1 MPEEI
6 ENTDALLK
14 RLEWSVLRKL
24 DGLIHGDYRTLFR
37 GYGLDL
43 ADLRE
48 YKAEDEVRYID
59 WNVTARLQVPYV
71 RQYNEEREVTAWFLL
86 DTSPS
91 IDFGSE
97 ERDKRSVLAGFVAVL
112 ARLLTMRGNRV
123 GAILYSDRI
132 DRVIP
137 PRSGRVQVLHI
148 LESIRNRPDRKRS
161 ESTDLGDF
169 LQKAGHILKRR
180 SLLFVVSDF
189 ISAPGWS
196 EPLSDLSRRHEA
208 LAIRLYDPLERN
220 LPDLGLFLMQDS
232 ETGEQLLVDSNDP
245 GFRKRFAELAES
257 REAELLDALAKAGV
271 DTLELS
277 TTDDLLESLIRFIE
291 LRTYRSSRAGAR
303 SLPGHMEASL

>member
-1 MPEEI
+1 MPEQR
-6 ENTDALLK
+6 ENMDALLK

-48 YKAEDEVRYID
+48 YQVHDEVRYID
-59 WNVTARLQVPYV
+59 WNVTARLQTPYV

-97 ERDKRSVLAGFVAVL
+97 EMNKRSLLTGFVAVL
-112 ARLLTMRGNRV
+112 ARLLTIRGNRV

-132 DRVIP
+132 EQVIP

-148 LESIRNRPDRKRS
+148 LESLYNRPVSTRS
-161 ESTDLGDF
+161 KSTDLGDF
-169 LQKAGHILKRR
+169 LHKAGHILKRR

-220 LPDLGLFLMQDS
+220 LPDLGLFMMQDS
-232 ETGEQLLVDSNDP
+232 ETGEQILVDSNDS
-245 GFRKRFAELAES
+245 GFRNRYSALAES
-257 REAELLDALAKAGV
+257 REAELMDALTDAGV

-277 TTDDLLESLIRFIE
+277 TKDDLLDSLIRFVE
-291 LRTYRSSRAGAR
+291 LRTYRSSRNGGS
-303 SLPGHMEASL
+303 SLPTHMEASL